1 MRKPYMA
8 MITAAGFLVAVGAS
22 AAVAGGGRSAT
33 GGPSGKPFQPP
44 GWSHAP
50 WNSTNSG
57 LNNTFT
63 TQPPGWSNN
72 STGQTKADWFQNL
85 SGSGGIPHGLNTH

>member
-1 MRKPYMA
+1 MRKPYIA
-8 MITAAGFLVAVGAS
+8 VITAAGFLVAVGAS
-22 AAVAGGGRSAT
+22 AAVAGGRHST
-33 GGPSGKPFQPP
+33 GGPSGAPFQPS

-50 WNSTNSG
+50 WSSTNSG

-72 STGQTKADWFQNL
+72 STGQTKADWSGNL
-85 SGSGGIPHGLNTH
+85 SGSGGIPNGLNSH